1 MKNLKIKSYCKINL
15 ALLIK
20 NKRQDNY
27 HEIKSIMQ
35 TISLHDTIK
44 IKKNNKLSCKIN
56 IKNIPTDEKNLAV
69 KAANVFFNYVKTSK
83 KVKIKIKKRVPTK
96 AGLGGGSSNAAFVI
110 LGLNKLFKTNLNKKT
125 LLKLAEKIGS
135 DVPFFIYGG
144 TAIVEGLGEIVKKIK
159 PIKNFFIVLVKP
171 NFEISTKEA
180 YSKYDE
186 LKKYYKLKNQEKKSI
201 EKIILSISQE
211 EKIDK
216 ITKNLF
222 NDFEKVINNKTT
234 YRIKSKM
241 IDCVALSCNLTGSG
255 SCVFAIFD
263 DKRKA
268 KKARKL
274 LKKEKFK
281 TFFCTPIEKIF

>member
-27 HEIKSIMQ
+27 HEIRSIMQ

-144 TAIVEGLGEIVKKIK
+144 TAVVEGLGEIVKKIK

-201 EKIILSISQE
+201 EKIILSISEE
-211 EKIDK
+211 EKINK

-241 IDCVALSCNLTGSG
+241 IDCGALSCNLTGSG